1 MSVHPSDS
9 AGDVVKALAERID
22 LNSVDGWALY
32 EVSTLN
38 RSMHPLAFNASPCR

>member
-22 LNSVDGWALY
+22 LHSVDGWALY
-32 EVSTLN
+32 EVSTSYIIAL
-38 RSMHPLAFNASPCR
+38 